1 MRETST
7 FDDMFSVSELWH
19 PFLVSFLKRP
29 LEVVVLPGI
38 VQRHV
43 LYLGEINDDKK
54 WCRTIEAFDE
64 DGRQARQIALFPED
78 RLALTLNCD
87 VVHARLSGR
96 RLHRPRQWS
105 AG

>member
-7 FDDMFSVSELWH
+7 FDDMFSVSELWR

-54 WCRTIEAFDE
+54 TIEVVSHDRGIRR
-64 DGRQARQIALFPED
+64 GRQTGETD
-78 RLALTLNCD
+78 R
-87 VVHARLSGR
+87 
-96 RLHRPRQWS
+96 PIP
-105 AG
+105 